1 MEGTWA
7 LQVETPFGT
16 HPATL
21 TFERE
26 RGGTLGGHIKSRLG
40 DAPLSGLNETGA
52 GFDAVVSL
60 AVQGRTYEANIN
72 GQTEGDQI
80 NGTINIKFPLA
91 PRIKFTGTRAG

>member
-16 HPATL
+16 QSATL

-26 RGGTLGGHIKSRLG
+26 RGGTLGGHIKSQLG
-40 DAPLSGLNETGA
+40 DAPLSGLNETDA

-60 AVQGRTYEANIN
+60 AVQGRTYEAKID
-72 GQTEGDQI
+72 GQTEGDLI
-80 NGTINIKFPLA
+80 NGTINVKFPLA
-91 PRIKFTGTRAG
+91 PRIKFTGTRAS